1 MFVIEQHGWLEAEGI
16 EAFAELQ
23 VSSKEGLADEV
34 AVEEHFEEVV
44 GIVVVED
51 HPFSV
56 PSRVV
61 GHVVDRAAPDPN

>member
-1 MFVIEQHGWLEAEGI
+1 MFVIEQHGWFEAEGI

-23 VSSKEGLADEV
+23 VAFEERLADEV

-56 PSRVV
+56 SARVV
-61 GHVVDRAAPDPN
+61 GHVVNRAAPDPN